1 MVSMRID
8 LQAVSCS
15 GDNINSETSS
25 ISVSANTKLSLESM
39 NKDFGIIILLASS
52 FNQTNKNLMEQ
63 KNFNGRLVLIV
74 DSEMLIR
81 TSLMV
86 RFTKKL

>member
-1 MVSMRID
+1 
-8 LQAVSCS
+8 
-15 GDNINSETSS
+15 
-25 ISVSANTKLSLESM
+25 M
-39 NKDFGIIILLASS
+39 NKDFGIIILLAPS

-74 DSEMLIR
+74 DSEMIIR